1 MPGLFVWLQNF
12 LFPAGVF
19 VLGLLAP
26 NASPFLGWNE
36 EVHFLGRFYCLAAS
50 LSPPRDPTDAAG
62 QSCRLGQGRA
72 GAILGCSWV
81 LGAFSTPA

>member
-19 VLGLLAP
+19 VLGLLAW

-36 EVHFLGRFYCLAAS
+36 EVHFLRRFYCLAAS
-50 LSPPRDPTDAAG
+50 LSPLRDPINPVG
-62 QSCRLGQGRA
+62 QSCRLGQGQA
-72 GAILGCSWV
+72 GGISGCLWV
-81 LGAFSTPA
+81 LGTFSTPA